1 MTRRVIGPFEIHEQL
16 GKGGIGEVYA
26 GVDQLLGRPVA
37 IKALRPEF
45 SRDHGF
51 VERFRSEATNL
62 ARLNHPNI
70 TTLYSL
76 HKEGDELYMVMEL
89 VRGSTLESILS
100 RAGRLGLNECIAI
113 MAQAVAGLTCPSH
126 GGDPSRH
133 KARQSHGD

>member
-1 MTRRVIGPFEIHEQL
+1 MTLRVIGPFEIHEQL

-45 SRDHGF
+45 SRDRGF
-51 VERFRSEATNL
+51 VERFRGEATNL

-76 HKEGDELYMVMEL
+76 HKEGDELYMVM
-89 VRGSTLESILS
+89 
-100 RAGRLGLNECIAI
+100 
-113 MAQAVAGLTCPSH
+113 
-126 GGDPSRH
+126 
-133 KARQSHGD
+133 